1 MPTTIDRPPIRPA
14 AAPAAAPQRPQR
26 VSRMYHFDPL
36 LTDSGDYAGSLK
48 RKLVIG
54 SVIAHVL
61 FFLGLLL
68 VPRRAAAIAEPSLPV
83 EIVLTAPM
91 PSVQEYRPPA
101 PAPKPPPPPPA
112 KAEPKPVMKERAPEP
127 KVEAPAPKVQPA
139 PAPAPA
145 PAPPKPKAV
154 VQTNVFGGTVVGPPV
169 ATSKTS
175 RTVIAAFGDQ
185 VAPPP
190 DAPARRGRVAEV
202 GFDSAPATSTAPR
215 RATGGTVK
223 AAAFDA
229 PASAAPAPAA
239 PKRERPV
246 SALDSEVEI
255 LSKPKPVYT
264 DEARKARIEGDV
276 VLQVVFEAGG
286 RVRVL
291 DVVQGLGHGLDEAA
305 IAAAKKVEF
314 NPARRDGQPVDH
326 TANLRVVFRL
336 A

>member
-1 MPTTIDRPPIRPA
+1 
-14 AAPAAAPQRPQR
+14 
-26 VSRMYHFDPL
+26 MYHFDPL

-91 PSVQEYRPPA
+91 PNVPEYRPPA
-101 PAPKPPPPPPA
+101 PAPKPPPPP
-112 KAEPKPVMKERAPEP
+112 KVEPKPVLKERAPEPIPVPEP
-127 KVEAPAPKVQPA
+127 KVEAPPPREVP
-139 PAPAPA
+139 P

-154 VQTNVFGGTVVGPPV
+154 VQTNVFGGTVEGPPV

-185 VAPPP
+185 VAPPT

-202 GFDSAPATSTAPR
+202 GFDSAPSTSSAPR
-215 RATGGTVK
+215 RASGGTVK
-223 AAAFDA
+223 TAAFDT
-229 PASAAPAPAA
+229 PAAAAPAPAA

-264 DEARKARIEGDV
+264 DEARKLRIEGDV

-291 DVVQGLGHGLDEAA
+291 GVVQGLGHGLDEAA